1 MNRLLKIELIKL
13 KHYTTFWILT
23 GIAFGFYVL
32 ILYAATQINF
42 DIQGFDVHVYF
53 RFPVVWQSIA
63 YYSSWFNLLL
73 ALLII
78 ILTAN
83 DFIFRTLRQHVID
96 GLNKQEI
103 FISKLQII
111 ILFAAVAFAVN
122 LLSGFFIGSIF
133 SDGYSR
139 FFDDF
144 YFAALYFINVVGIM
158 SIALLI
164 SVLLKNIAA
173 SLVVFIGMYIFELI
187 LRGYFALMNLN
198 FGQFLPFKVFS
209 NLCSAPSLKKM
220 ISDPMLKQS
229 IEQSMHN
236 TTSWEIP
243 TGMNVVLSVFY
254 IAGFFYLT
262 YYLLQKRDL

>member
-1 MNRLLKIELIKL
+1 MNRLLQIELVKL
-13 KHYTTFWILT
+13 KYYPTFWILT

-42 DIQGFDVHVYF
+42 DIEGIDLHVYF

-78 ILTAN
+78 ILTGN
-83 DFIFRTLRQHVID
+83 DFVFRTIRQHVID

-103 FISKLQII
+103 FISKLQMVF
-111 ILFAAVAFAVN
+111 LFAVVAFAVN
-122 LLSGFFIGSIF
+122 FFSGFFVGSIF
-133 SDGYSR
+133 TDGYSQV
-139 FFDDF
+139 FNDI
-144 YFAALYFINVVGIM
+144 YFVALYFINVLGIM

-173 SLVVFIGMYIFELI
+173 SIVVFIGMYIFELI
-187 LRGYFALMNLN
+187 LRGYFALMSLN

-220 ISDPMLKQS
+220 ISDPVIKQS
-229 IEQSMHN
+229 IEQSMQ
-236 TTSWEIP
+236 TASAWEMPLGI
-243 TGMNVVLSVFY
+243 NVSLSIFY
-254 IAGFFYLT
+254 IAGFFYLS